1 MAITDGSLTLPATAC
16 GGAAEISWA
25 SSDADVIDNS
35 GKVTLPGADEPI
47 ADVTLTATVTMQ
59 GKTAEIIFHC
69 SVFTKLD
76 VDTADLQAVIS
87 AVEIMVAGLEEK
99 DYTATSW
106 QALQQSLDAAKQ
118 QFRKPT
124 SETDVDAAAADLQAK
139 KDALVRLGDKG
150 ALTALINAVKS
161 LKQADYTAA
170 SWTALQTALAEA
182 EEIVKSSDAS
192 QPDVDAVKSKLESKK
207 NALVKLG
214 DKKDLNETI
223 AAAETLNEDDYLSD
237 TWTLLQEALA
247 AAKRTA
253 ADTEATE
260 EDVRT
265 AETLL
270 QEAVDALEKITY
282 TVTFEPDNDT
292 ETIIRTVGRGEMA
305 EAPPMPEK
313 DGYTF
318 EGWFAEDEDTAFDFE
333 NTPIT
338 ADLTLTAKWKETQ
351 GGGDD
356 PGDNPGGD
364 NQEGDAPGNNPGGDD
379 PGDNPG
385 GNDPGNNPGGNN
397 PGNNPGGDNPGEN
410 NTGGNNEPVPVS
422 VSSAVIKLSKTTLTY
437 NGKAQK
443 PAVTVICNGITLSLG
458 SDYDV
463 AYSNNKKVGLGT
475 VKITGKGNYC
485 NQKTVTFTIMPQNNK
500 ISKITNKSGRKLFVK
515 LSKST
520 KKTGAKG
527 YEISYSLKKNFKGAR
542 KVKTTKTSYT
552 LKKLKQGKTYY
563 VRVRSFAKIGTKTKY
578 GAYSKAVK
586 KKISR

>member
-1 MAITDGSLTLPATAC
+1 M
-16 GGAAEISWA
+16 
-25 SSDADVIDNS
+25 
-35 GKVTLPGADEPI
+35 
-47 ADVTLTATVTMQ
+47 
-59 GKTAEIIFHC
+59 
-69 SVFTKLD
+69 
-76 VDTADLQAVIS
+76 
-87 AVEIMVAGLEEK
+87 
-99 DYTATSW
+99 
-106 QALQQSLDAAKQ
+106 
-118 QFRKPT
+118 
-124 SETDVDAAAADLQAK
+124 
-139 KDALVRLGDKG
+139 VRLGDKG

-351 GGGDD
+351 GGGD
-356 PGDNPGGD
+356 
-364 NQEGDAPGNNPGGDD
+364 
-379 PGDNPG
+379 
-385 GNDPGNNPGGNN
+385 
-397 PGNNPGGDNPGEN
+397 NPGEN

-515 LSKST
+515 LSKPT

>member
-1 MAITDGSLTLPATAC
+1 M
-16 GGAAEISWA
+16 
-25 SSDADVIDNS
+25 
-35 GKVTLPGADEPI
+35 
-47 ADVTLTATVTMQ
+47 
-59 GKTAEIIFHC
+59 
-69 SVFTKLD
+69 
-76 VDTADLQAVIS
+76 
-87 AVEIMVAGLEEK
+87 AGLEEK

-214 DKKDLNETI
+214 DKKDLNEAI

-282 TVTFEPDNDT
+282 T
-292 ETIIRTVGRGEMA
+292 
-305 EAPPMPEK
+305 
-313 DGYTF
+313 
-318 EGWFAEDEDTAFDFE
+318 
-333 NTPIT
+333 
-338 ADLTLTAKWKETQ
+338 
-351 GGGDD
+351 
-356 PGDNPGGD
+356 
-364 NQEGDAPGNNPGGDD
+364 
-379 PGDNPG
+379 
-385 GNDPGNNPGGNN
+385 
-397 PGNNPGGDNPGEN
+397 
-410 NTGGNNEPVPVS
+410 
-422 VSSAVIKLSKTTLTY
+422 
-437 NGKAQK
+437 
-443 PAVTVICNGITLSLG
+443 
-458 SDYDV
+458 
-463 AYSNNKKVGLGT
+463 
-475 VKITGKGNYC
+475 
-485 NQKTVTFTIMPQNNK
+485 
-500 ISKITNKSGRKLFVK
+500 
-515 LSKST
+515 
-520 KKTGAKG
+520 
-527 YEISYSLKKNFKGAR
+527 
-542 KVKTTKTSYT
+542 
-552 LKKLKQGKTYY
+552 
-563 VRVRSFAKIGTKTKY
+563 
-578 GAYSKAVK
+578 
-586 KKISR
+586 

>member
-351 GGGDD
+351 GGGD
-356 PGDNPGGD
+356 
-364 NQEGDAPGNNPGGDD
+364 
-379 PGDNPG
+379 
-385 GNDPGNNPGGNN
+385 
-397 PGNNPGGDNPGEN
+397 NPGEN

>member
-1 MAITDGSLTLPATAC
+1 MPVPKGGREIRIKLLRQLRQAALNLDIAKGEDGSLSMAITDGSLTLPATAC

-351 GGGDD
+351 GGGD
-356 PGDNPGGD
+356 
-364 NQEGDAPGNNPGGDD
+364 
-379 PGDNPG
+379 
-385 GNDPGNNPGGNN
+385 
-397 PGNNPGGDNPGEN
+397 NPGEN